1 VTLTNPLP
9 QAAYETLYA
18 LMETAFSRVST
29 IALYDRIVAGLSDD
43 NDIRALCNL
52 MVSKLVYLDADE
64 TIRRLDSIAE
74 GFRKTLSHKLKENAV
89 KQEIEKQD
97 EANKA
102 VLRLTLLLGDKLNKA
117 ALNTTAA
124 GVGIGP
130 GAGGGGSGPSAGTA
144 SSQVWTSYW
153 EWVNR
158 DFAPALKTIR
168 DESKS
173 AAAADDA
180 TAAS

>member
-1 VTLTNPLP
+1 
-9 QAAYETLYA
+9 
-18 LMETAFSRVST
+18 METAFSRVST
-29 IALYDRIVAGLSDD
+29 IELYDRIVAGLTDD

-64 TIRRLDSIAE
+64 TIRRLDSIAD
-74 GFRKTLSHKLKENAV
+74 GFRKTLSHKLKDNAV

-117 ALNTTAA
+117 ALNTTGGAA
-124 GVGIGP
+124 GAGA
-130 GAGGGGSGPSAGTA
+130 AGGA
-144 SSQVWTSYW
+144 SNQVWTSYW
-153 EWVNR
+153 EWVSR
-158 DFAPALKTIR
+158 DFAGQLKSLR

-173 AAAADDA
+173 LGADDVSA
-180 TAAS
+180 V

>member
-1 VTLTNPLP
+1 
-9 QAAYETLYA
+9 
-18 LMETAFSRVST
+18 METAFSRVS
-29 IALYDRIVAGLSDD
+29 IIDLYDRIVAGLTDD

-102 VLRLTLLLGDKLNKA
+102 VLRLTLLLGDKLNKS
-117 ALNTTAA
+117 ALNTTT
-124 GVGIGP
+124 GTV
-130 GAGGGGSGPSAGTA
+130 GAGAGTA
-144 SSQVWTSYW
+144 AVASGGAAAGSNQVWTSYW

-158 DFAPALKTIR
+158 DFASQLKVIR
-168 DESKS
+168 DESKI
-173 AAAADDA
+173 AGLDDA
-180 TAAS
+180 SSA

>member
-1 VTLTNPLP
+1 
-9 QAAYETLYA
+9 
-18 LMETAFSRVST
+18 METAFSRVST
-29 IALYDRIVAGLSDD
+29 IELYDRIVAGLTDD

-64 TIRRLDSIAE
+64 TIRRLDSIAD
-74 GFRKTLSHKLKENAV
+74 GFRKTLSHKLKDNAV

-117 ALNTTAA
+117 ALNTT
-124 GVGIGP
+124 G
-130 GAGGGGSGPSAGTA
+130 GAGGAAGA
-144 SSQVWTSYW
+144 APNQVWTSYW

-158 DFAPALKTIR
+158 DFAGQLKSIR

-173 AAAADDA
+173 GTAADEGSA
-180 TAAS
+180 V

>member
-1 VTLTNPLP
+1 MA

-29 IALYDRIVAGLSDD
+29 IELYDRIVAGLTDD

-64 TIRRLDSIAE
+64 TIRRLDSIAD
-74 GFRKTLSHKLKENAV
+74 GFRKTLSHKLKDNAV

-117 ALNTTAA
+117 ALNTTGGAA
-124 GVGIGP
+124 G
-130 GAGGGGSGPSAGTA
+130 AAAASAA
-144 SSQVWTSYW
+144 SNQVWTSYW

-158 DFAPALKTIR
+158 DFAGQLKSLR

-173 AAAADDA
+173 LSSEDMSSA
-180 TAAS
+180 

>member
-1 VTLTNPLP
+1 
-9 QAAYETLYA
+9 
-18 LMETAFSRVST
+18 METAFSRVST
-29 IALYDRIVAGLSDD
+29 IELYDRIVAGLTDD

-64 TIRRLDSIAE
+64 TIRRLDSIAD
-74 GFRKTLSHKLKENAV
+74 GFRKTLSHKLKDNAV

-117 ALNTTAA
+117 ALNTT
-124 GVGIGP
+124 G
-130 GAGGGGSGPSAGTA
+130 GAGGAAGAA
-144 SSQVWTSYW
+144 SNQVWTSYW

-158 DFAPALKTIR
+158 DFAGQLKSIR
-168 DESKS
+168 DENKS
-173 AAAADDA
+173 GTAADEGSA
-180 TAAS
+180 V

>member
-1 VTLTNPLP
+1 
-9 QAAYETLYA
+9 
-18 LMETAFSRVST
+18 METAFSRVST
-29 IALYDRIVAGLSDD
+29 IELYDRIVAGLTDD
-43 NDIRALCNL
+43 NDIRSLCNL

-74 GFRKTLSHKLKENAV
+74 GFRKTLSHKLKDNAV

-117 ALNTTAA
+117 ALNTTAGA
-124 GVGIGP
+124 
-130 GAGGGGSGPSAGTA
+130 AGGAAGAA
-144 SSQVWTSYW
+144 SNQVWTSYW
-153 EWVNR
+153 EWVSR
-158 DFAPALKTIR
+158 DFAGQLKSIR

-173 AAAADDA
+173 INAADDA
-180 TAAS
+180 S

>member
-1 VTLTNPLP
+1 V

-18 LMETAFSRVST
+18 LMETAFSRVS
-29 IALYDRIVAGLSDD
+29 IIDLYDRIVAGLTDD

-64 TIRRLDSIAE
+64 TTRRLDSIAE

-117 ALNTTAA
+117 ALNTTGGVAA
-124 GVGIGP
+124 GP
-130 GAGGGGSGPSAGTA
+130 AAGGAAG

-158 DFAPALKTIR
+158 DFASQLKVIR
-168 DESKS
+168 DESKMGLDDTS
-173 AAAADDA
+173 A
-180 TAAS
+180 